1 MELSE
6 KAIQLAKNL
15 HDYKAV
21 DVIVLDLTDKNV
33 FTDYFIIATSNSAT
47 HAGGLEKKVFEEAE
61 QLGLEET
68 QKRQKVSDGDE
79 WKLVDLGSIVIH
91 IMSET
96 ARKFYDL
103 EKLWFD
109 TKVLFKA

>member
-6 KAIQLAKNL
+6 KAIQIGKTLQ
-15 HDYKAV
+15 DYKAG
-21 DVIVLDLTDKNV
+21 DVMVLDLTEKNV
-33 FTDYFIIATSNSAT
+33 FTDYFIIATSNSVAHAT
-47 HAGGLEKKVFEEAE
+47 GLEKKVFEEAE
-61 QLGLEET
+61 KLNLEET
-68 QKRQKVSDGDE
+68 RKLQKISDGDE
-79 WKLVDLGSIVIH
+79 WKLIDLGLVVIH
-91 IMSET
+91 IMTET